1 MSDEEA
7 VNQSFGDLDQ
17 YVRHLAASDLLRLS
31 FHIRV
36 KALVAESFKKHRS
49 LTRETHGVV
58 IDWRDNIRFGAGIT
72 FNVAQIRWVTQP
84 RVA

>member
-1 MSDEEA
+1 MSAGEA
-7 VNQSFGDLDQ
+7 VNQSFADLDQ
-17 YVRHLAASDLLRLS
+17 YVRHLAASDLLRLL

-58 IDWRDNIRFGAGIT
+58 IDWRDTVRDGVGIT
-72 FNVAQIRWVTQP
+72 FNVAQIR
-84 RVA
+84 